1 MSLHCHYH
9 PQHNAR
15 WHCPEC
21 QQKYCQHCLDRPERL
36 IQKQS
41 NSCPQCAMPLQ
52 ALVDDTSFSRTWV
65 RHGSLLRSQFGLSYL
80 LNTSLIVLM
89 LSLWALSG
97 LGFSHSVALFISHLI
112 ACCAGLP
119 AIEAIASEGRR
130 PKKWPSIRQLVQHL
144 DAKRHASIALLITT
158 LSFSPIWL
166 WQADMGIV
174 AMLALVCLLAALP
187 IPLVREVM
195 AKPKPSLA
203 RCAHDLMLKHQQGYQ
218 LAVLRN
224 ISIWLGTALVV
235 DFCYAQL
242 SAPWA
247 LALSSTTVLSAT
259 GLSTL
264 VLALLACELQQDA
277 RLSQTSTKIQR
288 SDAELELELALRQG
302 RYDYVAGLLED
313 ELARAP
319 ADHHFYENL
328 AQTLEHTRNWPAL
341 AKHSQSIVYY
351 YLQTEQVAAACALI
365 KLLRARLEGY
375 QMADIKLMLSLA
387 KRSHREHG
395 ELVLWLAKTAHLRFT
410 GQYLSLAELYLL
422 AAKVAGKQAKSGDQV
437 ADFRRKAQH
446 CLSQHKATQG

>member
-9 PQHNAR
+9 PQQDAR

-21 QQKYCQHCLDRPERL
+21 QQKYCQHCLDQPAQL
-36 IQKQS
+36 IQKQA

-52 ALVDDTSFSRTWV
+52 ALLDEPRRGRTWV
-65 RHGSLLRSQFGLSYL
+65 RHGSLIRSQFGLSYF
-80 LNTSLIVLM
+80 LNTSLVVLM
-89 LSLWALSG
+89 LSLWAISG
-97 LGFSHSVALFISHLI
+97 FGFSHGAALFICQLL

-119 AIEAIASEGRR
+119 AIEALASEGCR
-130 PKKWPSIRQLVQHL
+130 PKKWPSIRQLFQHF
-144 DAKRHASIALLITT
+144 DVKRHIGIALLITS
-158 LSFSPIWL
+158 LSFSPAWL
-166 WQADMGIV
+166 WQADMGII
-174 AMLALVCLLAALP
+174 AMFWLTALLIVLP

-224 ISIWLGTALVV
+224 LSIWLGSALVV
-235 DFCYAQL
+235 DFYYAQL

-247 LALSSTTVLSAT
+247 LALSAFTVLSAT
-259 GLSTL
+259 SLSSL

-277 RLSQTSTKIQR
+277 RLNDTSTKLQR
-288 SDAELELELALRQG
+288 SDVELELELALRQG

-319 ADHHFYENL
+319 ADHPFYESL

-365 KLLRARLEGY
+365 KLLRARLENY
-375 QMADIKLMLSLA
+375 QMADTKLMLSLA
-387 KRSHREHG
+387 KRCHSERG

-410 GQYLSLAELYLL
+410 GQYLVLAELYLL
-422 AAKVAGKQAKSGDQV
+422 AAKVAGKQFNSSDQV
-437 ADFRRKAQH
+437 VDFRRKAQH
-446 CLSQHKATQG
+446 CLSQHRATQG